1 MARPKETDEQKVKKV
16 YPHAKIIEN
25 VDIDWDNGG
34 KILDD
39 NVFSVINYTITKSNE
54 KRWREISERLATPD
68 LAWQDALTQIRKA
81 KIKAAK
87 DKRKQAKP
95 AKVKEIKKHVGL
107 TMYPSD
113 KAIIV
118 KGFGSVQKFLDLS
131 IREYKD
137 RK

>member
-1 MARPKETDEQKVKKV
+1 MARPKESNEVKVKKV
-16 YPHAKIIEN
+16 YPDAIIIEN

-39 NVFSVINYTITKSNE
+39 NVFSVTNYTITKSNE
-54 KRWREISERLATPD
+54 KRWREISARLATPD

-87 DKRKQAKP
+87 DRRKQAKP
-95 AKVKEIKKHVGL
+95 TKAKEIKKHVGL

-131 IREYKD
+131 ISEYKS
-137 RK
+137 K

>member
-1 MARPKETDEQKVKKV
+1 MARPKESNEMKVKKV
-16 YPHAKIIEN
+16 YPDAKIIEN

-39 NVFSVINYTITKSNE
+39 NVFSVTNYTITKSNE
-54 KRWREISERLATPD
+54 KRWREISARLATPD
-68 LAWQDALTQIRKA
+68 LAWKDALTQIRKA

-87 DKRKQAKP
+87 DKRKPIKMP
-95 AKVKEIKKHVGL
+95 KEIKKRVGL
-107 TMYPSD
+107 TMYPTD
-113 KAIIV
+113 KAMIV

>member
-1 MARPKETDEQKVKKV
+1 MARPKESNEMKVKKV
-16 YPHAKIIEN
+16 YPDAKIIEN

-39 NVFSVINYTITKSNE
+39 NVFSVTNYTITKSNE
-54 KRWREISERLATPD
+54 KRWREISARLATPD
-68 LAWQDALTQIRKA
+68 LAWKDALTQIRKA

-87 DKRKQAKP
+87 DKRKPIKMP
-95 AKVKEIKKHVGL
+95 KEIKKHVGL
-107 TMYPSD
+107 TMYPTD
-113 KAIIV
+113 KAMIV

-131 IREYKD
+131 IREYND

>member
-1 MARPKETDEQKVKKV
+1 MARPKESNEQKVKKV
-16 YPHAKIIEN
+16 YPDAIIIEN

-39 NVFSVINYTITKSNE
+39 NVFSVTNYTITKSNE
-54 KRWREISERLATPD
+54 KRWREISDRLATTE
-68 LAWQDALTQIRKA
+68 LAWADALTKIRKA

-87 DKRKQAKP
+87 DKRKP
-95 AKVKEIKKHVGL
+95 PKVHKEIKKHVGL

-113 KAIIV
+113 KAMIV
-118 KGFGSVQKFLDLS
+118 KGFGSVQKFLDIS

>member
-16 YPHAKIIEN
+16 YPDAIIIEN

-34 KILDD
+34 KILGD
-39 NVFSVINYTITKSNE
+39 NVFSVTNYTITKSNE
-54 KRWREISERLATPD
+54 KRWREISARLATPE

-87 DKRKQAKP
+87 DRRKQAQP
-95 AKVKEIKKHVGL
+95 IKVKEIKKHVSL

-113 KAIIV
+113 KDMIV
-118 KGFGSVQKFLDLS
+118 SGFGSVQKFLDLS
-131 IREYKD
+131 IKEYKD